1 MPLARLRKSMS
12 KKKSKKKTKV
22 KYIDDG
28 RTIADM
34 SGTSRTNVFLGG
46 TSGGLKGRGSRRAP
60 LKDQAKTFFGAMK
73 MMFFPMLIT
82 MGILTIAF
90 IILYIMMVSSSILTA

>member
-12 KKKSKKKTKV
+12 KKKNKKKV

-34 SGTSRTNVFLGG
+34 SGTSRPNVLLGG
-46 TSGGLKGRGSRRAP
+46 TSGGFNSKGGRRAS
-60 LKDQAKTFFGAMK
+60 LKDQAKTFFGAMR
-73 MMFFPMLIT
+73 MMFIPMLIT
-82 MGILTIAF
+82 MGIMTLAF
-90 IILYIMMVSSSILTA
+90 GIMYIILVMSSGFSS